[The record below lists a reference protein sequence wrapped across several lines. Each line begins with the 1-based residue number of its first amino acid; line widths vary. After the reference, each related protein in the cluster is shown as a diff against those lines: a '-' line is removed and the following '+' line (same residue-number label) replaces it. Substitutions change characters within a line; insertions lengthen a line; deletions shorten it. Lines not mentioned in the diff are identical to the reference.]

1 MDAIGQ
7 LTGGVAHDFNNLLM
21 AVLSSL
27 ELMRKRLPDD
37 PKLLGLLENAVQG
50 AQRGAALA
58 TRMLAFARRQVLKQ
72 EAVDIPTLV
81 RGMRDLLQRS
91 IGPAITI
98 ETRFPLVV
106 DKAFADPNQMEL
118 ALLNLV
124 VNARY
129 AIPNGGRIT
138 IAVRQGQVP
147 DIHAAGL
154 KSGPYICLS
163 VSDNGSGMDEE
174 TLGRATEPFFTT
186 KGPGKGTGLGLPM
199 VHGIAE
205 QSGGRFILHSRAGEG
220 TTAEIW
226 LPVAPAETPAD
237 YQQLPTASA
246 PPEASRGLVVVVV
259 DDDTLVLMNTHSMLE
274 DLGHIAVSVSS
285 GREALDVLRRRKDV
299 DLVVTDHAMPQ
310 MTGLA
315 LADAIR
321 KEWTDLPVI
330 LATGYAEMEGGSVAG
345 WQKLSKQFTEAE
357 LDQAIRD
364 AVRPARR
371 QFRRANP
378 TVSILTRRGARVP
391 R

>member
-1 MDAIGQ
+1 
-7 LTGGVAHDFNNLLM
+7 M

-50 AQRGAALA
+50 ARRGAVL
-58 TRMLAFARRQVLKQ
+58 TERMLAFARRQNLKQ
-72 EAVDIPTLV
+72 EVVDIPNLV
-81 RGMRDLLQRS
+81 RGMRELLERS
-91 IGPAITI
+91 LGPSITI
-98 ETRFPLVV
+98 ETRFPLAV
-106 DKAFADPNQMEL
+106 DKALVDPNQLEL
-118 ALLNLV
+118 ALLNLA
-124 VNARY
+124 VNARD
-129 AIPNGGRIT
+129 AMPGG
-138 IAVRQGQVP
+138 GQIVISIREVEAP
-147 DIHAAGL
+147 DIDGAGL
-154 KSGPYICLS
+154 QPGPYICLS
-163 VSDNGSGMDEE
+163 VRDTGAGMDEE
-174 TLGRATEPFFTT
+174 TLRRAAEPFFTT

-321 KEWTDLPVI
+321 KEWADLPVI

-364 AVRPARR
+364 AVRP
-371 QFRRANP
+371 
-378 TVSILTRRGARVP
+378 G
-391 R
+391 